1 MELTWIGSIQPGTG
15 WLDNPQVF
23 SVDGFL
29 LTFAGAADPKKIEAA
44 FELEKIAPY
53 IDWFVLIF
61 YILSEVNIFF

>member
-1 MELTWIGSIQPGTG
+1 MGVSSLGRGCWTTH
-15 WLDNPQVF
+15 QVF

-53 IDWFVLIF
+53 IDWFVLTFSI
-61 YILSEVNIFF
+61 ISEVNTL